1 MLFIIFQSF
10 LDRSQALSLH
20 VC

>member
-10 LDRSQALSLH
+10 LDCSQALSLH
-20 VC
+20 AC